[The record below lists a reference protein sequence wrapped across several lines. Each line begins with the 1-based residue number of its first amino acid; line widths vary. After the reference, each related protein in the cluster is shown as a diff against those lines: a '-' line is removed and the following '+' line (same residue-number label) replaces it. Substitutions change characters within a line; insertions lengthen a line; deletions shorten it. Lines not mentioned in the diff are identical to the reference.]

1 LFKFVFLCAG
11 IQAENGRYGE
21 YSHQKI
27 MQKSGK
33 SSSILYSH
41 SHLCVTFKPNAGAF
55 SRTVAKYLQTKG
67 VCQAHM

>member
-1 LFKFVFLCAG
+1 MHQSVLRDNHAVANNLAEIFVPYVLFNFVFLFAG

-33 SSSILYSH
+33 SSSTIQYYHQS
-41 SHLCVTFKPNAGAF
+41 TYIP
-55 SRTVAKYLQTKG
+55 
-67 VCQAHM
+67 